1 MPSGPIDIYRREI
14 ERALQAGNATEHTHR
29 PALKALVE
37 SLAPGVTAT
46 NEPKRI
52 ACGAPDFNIS
62 RNKVPL
68 GHMETKDAGANLDE
82 MERCK
87 GPDGEQFK
95 RYRDGL
101 PNWILTDYLEFRWFV
116 GGEKRL
122 TARIASLD
130 SKYKLRPVP
139 DGENQLAQLLDAF
152 FKQEA
157 LTVGTAKDL
166 AQRMAGMTRIVCD
179 LIIRTFEH
187 EQEKG
192 WLHNWLAAFREVLIP
207 DLDEKQFADMFAQTL
222 AYGLFAAKV
231 HSGSGK
237 TFSREMAAFS
247 LPKTNPFLRKLFSE
261 IGGVDMPET
270 IDWAVDD
277 IVELLKH
284 AEMSEILKDFGKGK
298 GKEDPVVHFY
308 ETFLA
313 AYDPKMRELRGVYYT
328 PEPVVSYIVRSID
341 HLLKTRFSRPKGLA
355 DENTL
360 ILDPATGTATFLYFV
375 IEQIYEKFAN
385 QRGAWDSYVGSHL
398 LNRIFGFE
406 LLMAPYAVAHL
417 KLGMELQQTGY
428 TFASDQRL
436 GIYLTNTLEEA
447 AKKSEQLFANW
458 ISEEADAATQIKKD
472 LPIMVVLGNPPY
484 SGHSANRSWEMKNG
498 KRTPTFIGQLIQDYY
513 KVDGQPLGER
523 NPKWL
528 QDDYVK
534 FIRWGQWRIERT
546 GVGILAFITNH
557 GYLDNPTFR
566 GMRQCLMNVFTDIY
580 LLNLHGN
587 SKKKE
592 KCPDGSPDENVFDIQ
607 QGVTLGIFVRDPEES
622 CRGRL
627 HYSDVWGVRET
638 KNDQLFETDVATTK
652 WTELEP
658 ASPFYLFVPQT
669 SGLRPEY
676 DAGWRIPEV
685 YPLNASTVTT
695 ARNDFSMA
703 FDEAT
708 LTSRIDDLR
717 DSSIEDQAIRQKYGL
732 RDVSYWKLRD
742 ARDELGKVT
751 KLQGYLRRYCYR
763 PFDFRFVFYHSAV
776 CERLRSEVMRHM
788 EHTNLAFLTH
798 RPQSPG
804 DFTFAYCT
812 RLIGDQC
819 VAANKTTGGGNSF
832 QFPLFVYP
840 VTEVDD
846 GQNHLGVEISHWP
859 AGKDGRRP
867 NLNPK
872 FVADLEKRLGLKFVP
887 EGAAVAANYVRRA
900 LSQDRRSQIAA
911 TETFGPED
919 VFNYIYA
926 VFHSPTYRTRY
937 AEFLRSDFPRVPLTS
952 DVKLFRS
959 LCSLGAELVALHLLE
974 SPNLA
979 KPMARFPVKG
989 SNVVE
994 KGFPK
999 YVARGEP
1006 EPGTGKPLK
1015 EGRVYINA
1023 VAPVYDRR
1031 NSSGEHSSP
1040 LRHTPGARRAPLQ
1053 RGNTSRACR
1062 PESGIFTSA
1071 GIRSARSG
1079 SKTAVA
1085 GR

>member
-1 MPSGPIDIYRREI
+1 MDARPLDTYRREI
-14 ERALQAGNATEHTHR
+14 EQALRAGNATEHTHR
-29 PALKALVE
+29 PALKALLE

-62 RNKVPL
+62 RGRVPL
-68 GHMETKDAGANLDE
+68 GHVETKDIGANLDE

-87 GPDGEQFK
+87 GPHGEQFK

-101 PNWILTDYLEFRWFV
+101 PNWVLTDYMDFRWFV

-130 SKYKLRPVP
+130 SKGKLRRTP
-139 DGENQLAQLLDAF
+139 DGENQLAQLLNAF
-152 FKQEA
+152 FEQEA

-237 TFSREMAAFS
+237 PFSREMAAFS

-284 AEMSEILKDFGKGK
+284 AEMAEILKDFGKGK

-447 AKKSEQLFANW
+447 AKKSEKLFAQW
-458 ISEEADAATQIKKD
+458 ISDEANSAAHIKRD

-484 SGHSANRSWEMKNG
+484 SGHSANRSWEMKEG
-498 KRTPTFIGQLIQDYY
+498 KKVPTFIGGLIQDYY
-513 KVDGQPLGER
+513 RVDGQPLGEK

-546 GVGILAFITNH
+546 GAGILAFITNH

-566 GMRQCLMNVFTDIY
+566 GMRQSLMTAFTDIY
-580 LLNLHGN
+580 ILNLHGN

-607 QGVTLGIFVRDPEES
+607 
-622 CRGRL
+622 RG
-627 HYSDVWGVRET
+627 
-638 KNDQLFETDVATTK
+638 
-652 WTELEP
+652 
-658 ASPFYLFVPQT
+658 
-669 SGLRPEY
+669 
-676 DAGWRIPEV
+676 
-685 YPLNASTVTT
+685 
-695 ARNDFSMA
+695 
-703 FDEAT
+703 
-708 LTSRIDDLR
+708 
-717 DSSIEDQAIRQKYGL
+717 
-732 RDVSYWKLRD
+732 
-742 ARDELGKVT
+742 
-751 KLQGYLRRYCYR
+751 
-763 PFDFRFVFYHSAV
+763 
-776 CERLRSEVMRHM
+776 
-788 EHTNLAFLTH
+788 
-798 RPQSPG
+798 
-804 DFTFAYCT
+804 
-812 RLIGDQC
+812 
-819 VAANKTTGGGNSF
+819 
-832 QFPLFVYP
+832 
-840 VTEVDD
+840 
-846 GQNHLGVEISHWP
+846 
-859 AGKDGRRP
+859 
-867 NLNPK
+867 
-872 FVADLEKRLGLKFVP
+872 
-887 EGAAVAANYVRRA
+887 
-900 LSQDRRSQIAA
+900 
-911 TETFGPED
+911 
-919 VFNYIYA
+919 
-926 VFHSPTYRTRY
+926 
-937 AEFLRSDFPRVPLTS
+937 
-952 DVKLFRS
+952 
-959 LCSLGAELVALHLLE
+959 
-974 SPNLA
+974 
-979 KPMARFPVKG
+979 
-989 SNVVE
+989 
-994 KGFPK
+994 
-999 YVARGEP
+999 
-1006 EPGTGKPLK
+1006 
-1015 EGRVYINA
+1015 
-1023 VAPVYDRR
+1023 
-1031 NSSGEHSSP
+1031 
-1040 LRHTPGARRAPLQ
+1040 
-1053 RGNTSRACR
+1053 
-1062 PESGIFTSA
+1062 
-1071 GIRSARSG
+1071 
-1079 SKTAVA
+1079 
-1085 GR
+1085 